1 MKLKKIFYDVSLA
14 CEDQQKMILWSDIGL
29 LRSYK
34 KLLCITSLVKQ
45 YFVIKYLWLVKIK
58 EIFYDVTLACEDQQ
72 KMILWCDIG
81 LWRSL
86 CIRSLVKMNNED
98 KILCDMTL
106 ACEEKKVFCD
116 VTLACEYLQQ
126 NDCVMW
132 H

>member
-1 MKLKKIFYDVSLA
+1 M
-14 CEDQQKMILWSDIGL
+14 
-29 LRSYK
+29 
-34 KLLCITSLVKQ
+34 
-45 YFVIKYLWLVKIK
+45 KIK

>member
-1 MKLKKIFYDVSLA
+1 M
-14 CEDQQKMILWSDIGL
+14 
-29 LRSYK
+29 
-34 KLLCITSLVKQ
+34 
-45 YFVIKYLWLVKIK
+45 KIK

-72 KMILWCDIG
+72 KLILWCDIG
-81 LWRSL
+81 LWRSYKNKL